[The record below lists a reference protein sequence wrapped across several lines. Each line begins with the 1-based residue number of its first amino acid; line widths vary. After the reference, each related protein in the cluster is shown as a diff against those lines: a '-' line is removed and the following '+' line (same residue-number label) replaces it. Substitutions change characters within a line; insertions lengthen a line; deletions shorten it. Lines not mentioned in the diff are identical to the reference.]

1 MRISQEWN
9 SKQGCILCE
18 DVMRDREGVTMDK
31 RTKVKTRSH
40 PPSPPFFCSFH
51 LLFRSLIRNSDLRFA
66 PVEVLGQ
73 AKRNKFRDPF
83 AREKQIKASFIC
95 FSARLFVTLTY
106 ASLRSKLLS
115 LNNSKSKQVLFGI
128 VFAYS

>member
-18 DVMRDREGVTMDK
+18 DVMRDREGVKMDK
-31 RTKVKTRSH
+31 RTKVKSRSH
-40 PPSPPFFCSFH
+40 TPSPHFFCSFH

-95 FSARLFVTLTY
+95 FSAHLFVTLTY
-106 ASLRSKLLS
+106 ALLRSKFFDKPS
-115 LNNSKSKQVLFGI
+115 ENKFSWSFRSGKAN
-128 VFAYS
+128 